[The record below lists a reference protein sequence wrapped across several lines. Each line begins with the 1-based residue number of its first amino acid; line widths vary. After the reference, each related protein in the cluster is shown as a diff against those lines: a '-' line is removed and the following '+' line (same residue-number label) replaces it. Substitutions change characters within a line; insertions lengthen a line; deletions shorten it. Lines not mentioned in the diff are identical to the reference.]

1 MNATGEGDDKNYNN
15 SIRAQQTSY
24 LHEPMRVLDEV
35 LVRSALGSFPE
46 NYDYVWNPL
55 ALPNDLEHAQAEK
68 LRADKHSLYLAEG
81 IVQKSQVMR
90 ELQANEEYQYDDD
103 ELEELEEL
111 EEGNMFEEMPSAED
125 DPMRYAE
132 EYVSKRA
139 GLARGGG

>member
-1 MNATGEGDDKNYNN
+1 MG
-15 SIRAQQTSY
+15 RF
-24 LHEPMRVLDEV
+24 PDE
-35 LVRSALGSFPE
+35 
-46 NYDYVWNPL
+46 YDYVWNPL

-132 EYVSKRA
+132 EQVKKNEA
-139 GLARGGG
+139 P